1 MHLCTG
7 VFHHEKSNSPFRG
20 HRYLLRGTGI
30 KKFCGFMC
38 GSCVSGGTAVMSDQ
52 AEKGGNFQ
60 FLGGNITGKFLE
72 VKEDFLNKKSF
83 YLVTVPTCYRYGTIP

>member
-1 MHLCTG
+1 M
-7 VFHHEKSNSPFRG
+7 R
-20 HRYLLRGTGI
+20 
-30 KKFCGFMC
+30 

-72 VKEDFLNKKSF
+72 VKEDFLSKNSSD
-83 YLVTVPTCYRYGTIP
+83 LETLPTFYGTYHTSLLLRPPSQLYISFLKNSV

>member
-1 MHLCTG
+1 
-7 VFHHEKSNSPFRG
+7 
-20 HRYLLRGTGI
+20 
-30 KKFCGFMC
+30 MC

-72 VKEDFLNKKSF
+72 VKEDFLSKNSFDLVTLPTYLLRYLPYKSF
-83 YLVTVPTCYRYGTIP
+83 TSTTFSAFHQFPEK